1 MGQASQG
8 AGAGWRMGGTE
19 LQPSQVSNYQWNPK
33 FVLIQLLPVA
43 GIVYVIVAPGVYHAL
58 SL

>member
-1 MGQASQG
+1 MDSQ
-8 AGAGWRMGGTE
+8 
-19 LQPSQVSNYQWNPK
+19 LPK

-43 GIVYVIVAPGVYHAL
+43 GIVYVIVAPGVYHTL